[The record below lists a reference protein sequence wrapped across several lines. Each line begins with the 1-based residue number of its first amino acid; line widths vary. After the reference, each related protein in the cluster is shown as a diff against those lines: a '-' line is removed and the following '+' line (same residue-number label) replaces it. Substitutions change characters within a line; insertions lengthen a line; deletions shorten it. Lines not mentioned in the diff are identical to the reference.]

1 MYMHIVYFSL
11 IIIFIEET
19 LMAVPYRMFMTLFL
33 LLHKIY
39 VCVKLAPIQLL
50 LGTIEYDLGH
60 NLLLESSNIVC

>member
-1 MYMHIVYFSL
+1 
-11 IIIFIEET
+11 
-19 LMAVPYRMFMTLFL
+19 MAVPYRMFMTLFL